1 MIDQQIENWKMK
13 KLIKKLSEARGNGTS
28 IISLVIPPG
37 SQISQTNKLLTEEYG
52 TATNIK
58 SRVNRLSVLEAITS
72 AQQRLKLYT
81 KVPTNG
87 LILYCGTVL
96 NDEGKERKVTVDFEP
111 IKPINTSLYM
121 CDNKFHTEVLQSL
134 IQEDEVYGFIIMNGE
149 GTLFGTLVGNT
160 RNILY
165 QVSVNLPK
173 KHNKGGQSSVRF
185 ARLRI
190 EARHNYVSKISELAT
205 QYFITNDIPNV
216 KGLILGGS
224 ADFKTELQKANSFD
238 PRLLKV
244 VLQVVDVAYG
254 GNKGFLE
261 AIELASETLGNTRFI
276 QEKKLLQQFYEEINK
291 DTGKYCFT
299 IDDTMKA
306 LEMGAVE
313 TLVIWTDLPTERFVV
328 QSNKVQSIIYD
339 VKVPENVEI
348 IESISFVE
356 WLANNYNNYGAKLE
370 FISDSSEEG
379 TQYIKGFGG
388 VGGLLRWKV
397 DFDVF
402 EEEEQS

>member
-339 VKVPENVEI
+339 VKVPENVEV
-348 IESISFVE
+348 IESMSFVE
-356 WLANNYNNYGAKLE
+356 WLANNYTNYGAKLE